1 MRRPT
6 MDMAEQPTT
15 PAFTR
20 LPTEL
25 LDMILDQVTPYRDK
39 YAAPHPSCL
48 LLRKAR
54 TCFLTSAGANIP
66 S

>member
-6 MDMAEQPTT
+6 MEMAEQPTT

-25 LDMILDQVTPYRDK
+25 LDMILGQVTPYGAQ
-39 YAAPHPSCL
+39 YAVLCPCL

-66 S
+66 P